1 MLQGGARIRFMVI
14 AAGLTAV
21 GLDRAGP
28 ERCLQNRYVTEL
40 KNDLTQ
46 ESINLNILEPR
57 AVRWACG
64 WELITQS
71 PVIGHGS
78 GSEVA
83 LLKEKYYAK
92 KYFNSYVNDLNVHN
106 QFLSMLLKTGIAGL
120 LVLLLVLATA
130 TGRPGAATMH
140 SMPVSW

>member
-1 MLQGGARIRFMVI
+1 VFIAVLVIVNLVVPLLMLQGRSRIRFMVI
-14 AAGLTAV
+14 AVGLTAV
-21 GLDRAGP
+21 SLIALVQNDVFK
-28 ERCLQNRYVTEL
+28 NRYVTEL

-64 WELITQS
+64 WELITQA

-92 KYFNSYVNDLNVHN
+92 NISIL
-106 QFLSMLLKTGIAGL
+106 M
-120 LVLLLVLATA
+120 
-130 TGRPGAATMH
+130 
-140 SMPVSW
+140 